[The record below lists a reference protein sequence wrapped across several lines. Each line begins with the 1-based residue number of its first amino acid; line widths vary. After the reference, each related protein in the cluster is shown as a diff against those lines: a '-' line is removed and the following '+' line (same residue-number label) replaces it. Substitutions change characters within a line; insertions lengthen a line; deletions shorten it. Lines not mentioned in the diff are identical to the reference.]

1 MKEEQMLWM
10 QGWTPDSGKSVLK
23 TYQFNGI
30 PFIIL
35 IDKEGKIYRK
45 YLRGEQIKKAIDDC
59 LIGKRFDEK

>member
-1 MKEEQMLWM
+1 MLWM

-23 TYQFNGI
+23 TYQFDGI

-45 YLRGEQIKKAIDDC
+45 HLRGEQIKKAIDDC
-59 LIGKRFDEK
+59 LIGKKFDEK

>member
-1 MKEEQMLWM
+1 MLWM

-23 TYQFNGI
+23 TYQFDGI

-45 YLRGEQIKKAIDDC
+45 HLRDEQIKKAIDDC
-59 LIGKRFDEK
+59 LIGKKFDEK